1 MRKSVNLTK
10 MERGKCLNS
19 GEKIW
24 TENRLSILYELC
36 QVGKSYR
43 EMAEILGVDLS
54 VIYKKVKRLGICKEI
69 IKNDDVEK
77 SILDLLNTH
86 SYQDIANIIGVSKRT
101 VLRVAKKYKFVKSKD
116 VRKQLFTTKIKE
128 LRKSESRRVL
138 FGLEQK
144 SKLKVVTNKKKIKL
158 RYSLK
163 KRGYIC
169 DERGGA
175 ILKITGDTTRSAYLE
190 KKGSV
195 YGFQFLIS

>member
-1 MRKSVNLTK
+1 MK
-10 MERGKCLNS
+10 MEKEKYSRVGEGTWIANS
-19 GEKIW
+19 
-24 TENRLSILYELC
+24 LLILYKMC
-36 QVGKSYR
+36 QEGKSYR
-43 EMAEILGVDLS
+43 EMSKVLEVPSS

-101 VLRVAKKYKFVKSKD
+101 VLRVAKKYNFVKSKD

-169 DERGGA
+169 DERGGS
-175 ILKITGDTTRSAYLE
+175 ILKITGDTTRSTYLE

>member
-1 MRKSVNLTK
+1 MRKSARLTK
-10 MERGKCLNS
+10 MERGKCFNS
-19 GEKIW
+19 GEIMW
-24 TENRLSILYELC
+24 TESRLSILYELC
-36 QVGKSYR
+36 REGKTYR
-43 EMAEILGVDLS
+43 EMSEILGVNLS
-54 VIYKKVKRLGICKEI
+54 VIYKKVKRLGIYKEI
-69 IKNDDVEK
+69 LKNDDVEK

-101 VLRVAKKYKFVKSKD
+101 VLRVVKKYNFVKSKD
-116 VRKQLFTTKIKE
+116 IRKKLFTTKIKE

-144 SKLKVVTNKKKIKL
+144 SKLKVVTNKKKIRL

-169 DERGGA
+169 DERGGS
-175 ILKITGDTTRSAYLE
+175 ILKITGDTTRSIYLE